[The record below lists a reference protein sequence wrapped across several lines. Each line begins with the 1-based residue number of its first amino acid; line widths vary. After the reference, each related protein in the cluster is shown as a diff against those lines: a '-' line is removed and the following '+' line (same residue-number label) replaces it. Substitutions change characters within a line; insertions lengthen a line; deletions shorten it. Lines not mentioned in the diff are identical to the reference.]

1 MARTNKKQ
9 APRSPAPKP
18 LRAEIRPS
26 AGIAG
31 MPPSAP
37 MPPAAPMPG
46 MVSQILTQGAGVALG
61 HVVAHHIIGDSKPTA
76 GQANPVSQARP
87 CGPMIEAFL
96 DCAKKQN
103 GYECFTEIEKLREC
117 YYGV

>member
-9 APRSPAPKP
+9 APRSPAAPPKP
-18 LRAEIRPS
+18 LPALPAI
-26 AGIAG
+26 
-31 MPPSAP
+31 SAP

-76 GQANPVSQARP
+76 NPPTSTGIP
-87 CGPMIEAFL
+87 CGPVIEAFL

-103 GYECFTEIEKLREC
+103 GYECFPEIEKLKTC